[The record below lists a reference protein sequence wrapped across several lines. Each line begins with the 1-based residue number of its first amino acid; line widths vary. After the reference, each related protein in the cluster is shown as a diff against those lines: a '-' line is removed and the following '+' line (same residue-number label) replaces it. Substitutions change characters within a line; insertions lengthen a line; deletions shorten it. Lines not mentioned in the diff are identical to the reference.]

1 MRHAPYS
8 GLAFNQ
14 FGPGRV
20 TPAVKALLYVNGA
33 VFLVTELVPSGLR
46 RQLLVVL
53 GFTPAATLERLW
65 IWQPFTYMFLHGG
78 IFHILFNMLVLWMFG
93 VQLERVWGSRFFLR
107 YYVVAGVG
115 AALITLAACWL
126 PFGFADITYITPTIG
141 ASGAVYGLLLAFAIY
156 YPETPILVFLL
167 FPLPAKY
174 FVMILGAIAFISAP
188 RGDGIAHVTHLGGL
202 AAGYWY
208 LRSQR
213 GTSSGR
219 RGLGRLSVVAG
230 IKYRY
235 VKWKMGRL
243 RKKFAVYP
251 GKKRNWDD
259 TIH

>member
-1 MRHAPYS
+1 MQHSPHR

-14 FGPGRV
+14 FGPGTI
-20 TPAVKALLYVNGA
+20 TPVVKALLYANIA
-33 VFLVTELVPSGLR
+33 VFLVTELAPRGIA
-46 RQLLVVL
+46 RQFILFF
-53 GFTPAATLERLW
+53 GFTPAATLEGLR

-78 IFHILFNMLVLWMFG
+78 VFHILFNMLVLWMFG
-93 VQLERVWGSRFFLR
+93 VQLERVWGSRFFLK
-107 YYVVAGVG
+107 YYTVAGVG

-126 PFGFADITYITPTIG
+126 PFTFAETTYITPTIG

-156 YPETPILVFLL
+156 YPHTPILVFLL
-167 FPLPAKY
+167 FPVPAKY

-188 RGDGIAHVTHLGGL
+188 RGDGIGHVTHLGGL

-208 LRSQR
+208 LRSWR
-213 GTSSGR
+213 GTAR
-219 RGLGRLSVVAG
+219 GRLGAG
-230 IKYRY
+230 RLGVMADIKYRY